1 MTLVL
6 IYIRETIKLKVKVD
20 RERPIIILKQF
31 LILKKKKKKEER
43 KKHKPCCS
51 DELIVMVITVGFLKW
66 NSLVRRWSSKYL
78 EMIWENA
85 KNENDR
91 VNLNNWFK
99 WRGKMSTIWTN
110 KKRTCYLGSWD
121 LIIKKI
127 SLYIIF
133 HIIIKSILV
142 VFIHLLNSQ
151 NKIFEKKINR

>member
-31 LILKKKKKKEER
+31 LIEKNEKKRRTKKTQTLLFGWVNCHGDYSWISQMKLA
-43 KKHKPCCS
+43 S
-51 DELIVMVITVGFLKW
+51 
-66 NSLVRRWSSKYL
+66 

-151 NKIFEKKINR
+151 NKIFEKKISKKINR